1 VRQRQLP
8 TRAMSTLTDGLLN
21 LFADQRSVVKDVRN
35 LGMSLVDRMGPLK
48 VWLAGHAMDR
58 ASS

>member
-1 VRQRQLP
+1 LP

>member
-1 VRQRQLP
+1 
-8 TRAMSTLTDGLLN
+8 
-21 LFADQRSVVKDVRN
+21 VKDVRN